1 MFQNP
6 TIDSVAYT
14 AALLNE
20 SYQSK
25 QNKIVLL
32 LDFVAEPA
40 CVRQKATMT
49 TDINLYDRRLYPL
62 DNLAE
67 VFLHLERVIDIH
79 T

>member
-1 MFQNP
+1 MSQNP
-6 TIDSVAYT
+6 SIDSVAYM

-40 CVRQKATMT
+40 CVRQKAMMT
-49 TDINLYDRRLYPL
+49 TDISLYDGQLYPL

-67 VFLHLERVIDIH
+67 VFLRLERLIDIH